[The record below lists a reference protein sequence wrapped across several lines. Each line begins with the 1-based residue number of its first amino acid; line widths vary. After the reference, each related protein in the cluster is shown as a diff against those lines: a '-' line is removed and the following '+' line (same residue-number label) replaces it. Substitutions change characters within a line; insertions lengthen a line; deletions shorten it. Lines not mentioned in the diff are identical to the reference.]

1 MKKLVQ
7 FPTLLLTALS
17 VIVLSSFYL
26 KQDKTLKN
34 EAGGEEF
41 AAFLKLFPKGQLPYA
56 ITQEDLKKDLL
67 KLTEGE
73 SKSYDKKAPKVKI
86 DYRQHKFLPLIAESR
101 FSRIPISAEPVI
113 SFETEKHIAVVYNIG
128 RGYSNKNYAITV
140 FNKKGEHISSYY
152 MASARTSSMQTASIT
167 PDLTMTTNKYD
178 IKWQNEVAE
187 KGLKGNSISNL
198 VLTQTDT
205 VDLTQKSKVHE
216 IEVKPPSVKPLQK
229 EEKAVW
235 EM

>member
-1 MKKLVQ
+1 MKKLVL

-17 VIVLSSFYL
+17 VILLSSFYL

-56 ITQEDLKKDLL
+56 ITQEDLKKDLS
-67 KLTEGE
+67 KLTKGE
-73 SKSYDKKAPKVKI
+73 SNSYDKKAVKI

-113 SFETEKHIAVVYNIG
+113 SFETEKHIAVIYNMG
-128 RGYSNKNYAITV
+128 RGYSNKNYAVTV

-152 MASARTSSMQTASIT
+152 MASARTSYMQTASIT
-167 PDLTMTTNKYD
+167 PDLAMTTNKYD
-178 IKWQNEVAE
+178 IKWQNNVAE
-187 KGLKGNSISNL
+187 KGLKGNTISNL
-198 VLTQTDT
+198 ILTQTDT

-216 IEVKPPSVKPLQK
+216 IEVKPPSVKTLQK

>member
-1 MKKLVQ
+1 MKKLVL

-17 VIVLSSFYL
+17 VILLSSFYL
-26 KQDKTLKN
+26 KQAKTSIN
-34 EAGGEEF
+34 EEGGADF
-41 AAFLKLFPKGQLPYA
+41 SAFLKLFPKGQLPYT
-56 ITQEDLKKDLL
+56 ITQEDLKKELS
-67 KLTEGE
+67 KLTKGE
-73 SKSYDKKAPKVKI
+73 SKSYDKKTVKI

-101 FSRIPISAEPVI
+101 FSRIPISAEPII
-113 SFETEKHIAVVYNIG
+113 SFETEKHIAVIYNIG

-152 MASARTSSMQTASIT
+152 MASARTSSMQTASIK
-167 PDLTMTTNKYD
+167 PDLTMTVNKYD

-187 KGLKGNSISNL
+187 KGLKGNTITNL

-205 VDLTQKSKVHE
+205 VDLTQKSNVHE
-216 IEVKPPSVKPLQK
+216 IEKTTPSVKTLQK

>member
-1 MKKLVQ
+1 MKKLVL

-17 VIVLSSFYL
+17 VIMLSSFYL
-26 KQDKTLKN
+26 KQEKAPEN
-34 EAGGEEF
+34 EEGGADF

-56 ITQEDLKKDLL
+56 ITQEDLKKDLS
-67 KLTEGE
+67 KLTKGE
-73 SKSYDKKAPKVKI
+73 SNNYDKKAVKI
-86 DYRQHKFLPLIAESR
+86 DYKQHKFLPLLAESR
-101 FSRIPISAEPVI
+101 FSRIPISAESVI
-113 SFETEKHIAVVYNIG
+113 SFETEKHIAVIYNIG

-152 MASARTSSMQTASIT
+152 MAATRTSSMQTASIT

-178 IKWQNEVAE
+178 IKWQNDVAD

-216 IEVKPPSVKPLQK
+216 IEEKTPSVKMLQNK
-229 EEKAVW
+229 EKTAW

>member
-1 MKKLVQ
+1 MKKLVL

-17 VIVLSSFYL
+17 VILLSSFYL
-26 KQDKTLKN
+26 KQDKNPEN
-34 EAGGEEF
+34 EAGGADF

-67 KLTEGE
+67 KLSKGE
-73 SKSYDKKAPKVKI
+73 SNNYDKKAVKI
-86 DYRQHKFLPLIAESR
+86 DYRQQKFLPLIAESR

-113 SFETEKHIAVVYNIG
+113 SFETEKHIAVIYNMG
-128 RGYSNKNYAITV
+128 RGYSNKNYAVTV

-152 MASARTSSMQTASIT
+152 MASARTSYMQTASIT
-167 PDLTMTTNKYD
+167 PDLAMTTNKYD
-178 IKWQNEVAE
+178 IKWQNDVAE
-187 KGLKGNSISNL
+187 KGLKGNTISNL
-198 VLTQTDT
+198 ILTQTDT
-205 VDLTQKSKVHE
+205 VDLTQKSNVHE
-216 IEVKPPSVKPLQK
+216 IEVKPPSVKTLQK

>member
-1 MKKLVQ
+1 MKKLVL

-17 VIVLSSFYL
+17 VILLSSFYL

-56 ITQEDLKKDLL
+56 ITQEDLKKDLS
-67 KLTEGE
+67 KLTKGE
-73 SKSYDKKAPKVKI
+73 SNSYDKKAVKI

-113 SFETEKHIAVVYNIG
+113 SFETEKHIAVIYNMG
-128 RGYSNKNYAITV
+128 RGYSNKNYAVTV

-152 MASARTSSMQTASIT
+152 MASARTSYMQTASIT
-167 PDLTMTTNKYD
+167 PDLAMTTNKYD
-178 IKWQNEVAE
+178 IKWQNDVAE
-187 KGLKGNSISNL
+187 KGLKGNTISNL
-198 VLTQTDT
+198 ILTQTDT

-216 IEVKPPSVKPLQK
+216 IEVKPPSVKTLQK